1 MSPIVE
7 GLLIV
12 LGALITILLTLAVAQ
27 LNGVRADTKE
37 FRADT
42 KELRI
47 DTIKIQQDFNNRLI
61 ELETEHQVLWS
72 ERRGRKIIQLDRASG
87 DA

>member
-12 LGALITILLTLAVAQ
+12 LGALITVLLTLAVTQ
-27 LNGVRADTKE
+27 LSGLRADTQE
-37 FRADT
+37 LRADT
-42 KELRI
+42 REL
-47 DTIKIQQDFNNRLI
+47 IKCQQNFNNRLI
-61 ELETEHQVLWS
+61 ELETEHHVLWS
-72 ERRGRKIIQLDRASG
+72 ERRERKIIQLDHASG

>member
-37 FRADT
+37 
-42 KELRI
+42 L
-47 DTIKIQQDFNNRLI
+47 IKSQQDFSNRLI

-72 ERRGRKIIQLDRASG
+72 ERRERKIIHLDRASG
-87 DA
+87 DT

>member
-12 LGALITILLTLAVAQ
+12 LGALITSLLTFVAMQ
-27 LNGVRADTKE
+27 MSGLRV
-37 FRADT
+37 DT
-42 KELRI
+42 KELI
-47 DTIKIQQDFNNRLI
+47 TSQQDFNNRLI

-72 ERRGRKIIQLDRASG
+72 ERRERKIIQLDRASG
-87 DA
+87 EA